1 MGDNEIRILLDEIKG
16 LRADMREDFRVV
28 HTKIDHLNANGC
40 SRFAAHQGAMKD
52 HESRLRGMER
62 YVNRQAG
69 QVALLGGGA
78 GLLTAF
84 LVAVGKFLLQRVGG
98 NG

>member
-1 MGDNEIRILLDEIKG
+1 MSDAEIRILLDEIKG

-28 HTKIDHLNANGC
+28 HTKIDHLNSNGC
-40 SRFAAHQGAMKD
+40 ARFDAHRGAVKD

-84 LVAVGKFLLQRVGG
+84 LVAVGKFLLQKVGG